1 MFIAMLKTVR
11 FYLSQSLI
19 SNLNEHFPVFSEIK
33 VNGVKMPVPK
43 PQAMRE
49 ASASPVGEL
58 LWHDAKGR

>member
-1 MFIAMLKTVR
+1 MSFFL
-11 FYLSQSLI
+11 F
-19 SNLNEHFPVFSEIK
+19 FSEIK